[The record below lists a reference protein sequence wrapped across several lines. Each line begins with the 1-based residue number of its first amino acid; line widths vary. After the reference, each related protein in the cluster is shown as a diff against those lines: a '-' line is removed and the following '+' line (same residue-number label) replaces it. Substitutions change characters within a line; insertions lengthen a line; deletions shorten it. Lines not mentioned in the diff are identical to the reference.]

1 MFIMYRKP
9 KRRVKMKEINNK
21 ELNMMSPW
29 AEYFNQL
36 VAFFKEDDDVR
47 VEYDNE
53 AMVIK
58 IYVDG
63 AAKAEALSKLL
74 PTSKK
79 FGNVEV
85 KVNIIPANPLDTSRI
100 GLFKKAFE
108 GNEAVADIETISDI
122 SSNDFNFIIFKPEVV
137 QYYNDDLSD
146 FNGICSTLYQDL
158 AKELFGETEGVYF
171 CTEKIK

>member
-1 MFIMYRKP
+1 M
-9 KRRVKMKEINNK
+9 NK
-21 ELNMMSPW
+21 KVNLVTPW

-63 AAKAEALSKLL
+63 DAKAEALSKLL

-85 KVNIIPANPLDTSRI
+85 KINIIPANPLDTSRI

-108 GNEAVADIETISDI
+108 GNKAVADIETNI
-122 SSNDFNFIIFKPEVV
+122 SSNDFSFVIFEPEVV

-146 FNGICSTLYQDL
+146 INGLCSTLYQDL

-171 CTEKIK
+171 CTDKIE

>member
-1 MFIMYRKP
+1 
-9 KRRVKMKEINNK
+9 MKEINNK

-63 AAKAEALSKLL
+63 AAKAEALSQLL

-85 KVNIIPANPLDTSRI
+85 KINIIPANPLDTSRI

-108 GNEAVADIETISDI
+108 GNRAVADIETISNI
-122 SSNDFNFIIFKPEVV
+122 SSNDFSFVIFEPEVV

>member
-1 MFIMYRKP
+1 
-9 KRRVKMKEINNK
+9 MKEINNK

-108 GNEAVADIETISDI
+108 GNRAVADIETISDI
-122 SSNDFNFIIFKPEVV
+122 SSNDFNFVIFKPEVV

-158 AKELFGETEGVYF
+158 AKELFGETEGCYF
-171 CTEKIK
+171 CTDKIE

>member
-1 MFIMYRKP
+1 
-9 KRRVKMKEINNK
+9 MKEINNK
-21 ELNMMSPW
+21 ELNMVSPW
-29 AEYFNQL
+29 AEYLNQL
-36 VAFFKEDDDVR
+36 EAFFKEDDDVR

-79 FGNVEV
+79 FGNVEI

-108 GNEAVADIETISDI
+108 GNRAVADIETISDI

-158 AKELFGETEGVYF
+158 AKELFGETEGCYF
-171 CTEKIK
+171 CTDKIE

>member
-1 MFIMYRKP
+1 
-9 KRRVKMKEINNK
+9 MKEINNK
-21 ELNMMSPW
+21 EFNMMSPW
-29 AEYFNQL
+29 AEYLNQID
-36 VAFFKEDDDVR
+36 AFFKEDDDVR

-79 FGNVEV
+79 FGNVEI

-108 GNEAVADIETISDI
+108 GNRAVADIETISDI

>member
-1 MFIMYRKP
+1 MINIGIRK
-9 KRRVKMKEINNK
+9 KMNKKIN
-21 ELNMMSPW
+21 LVTPW

-36 VAFFKEDDDVR
+36 GAFFKKDDDVR

-63 AAKAEALSKLL
+63 DAKAEALSKLL

-85 KVNIIPANPLDTSRI
+85 KVDIIPANPLDASRI

-108 GNEAVADIETISDI
+108 GNRAVADIETISDI
-122 SSNDFNFIIFKPEVV
+122 SSNDFSFVIFEPEVV

-158 AKELFGETEGVYF
+158 AKELFGETEGCYF
-171 CTEKIK
+171 CTEKIE